1 MKASSKW
8 IRRAVLWS
16 ATGALTAGMIA
27 AASSAADA
35 HSTSGSSQARTVLS
49 KKGPGG
55 YPLPKGIYAPFTDC
69 PLLNP
74 LMQESTPG
82 DATGCVAGDVVTG
95 RIKIGNITTRIKAT
109 AKVKFP
115 VAVQFGIWDPLNPS
129 SSTSANQFT
138 GGILPPPQGLSA
150 QLVSSKQLVRG
161 GLLKALGCPSTNATV
176 EKLCTEAQK
185 VGGKDLKVYASAQS
199 AGPITNFDLLTWTQ
213 PVEFHLINPLLGASC
228 YIGSAD
234 NPVVLNPTLSGSAV
248 VEMDPHPRYHPD
260 TEVLQVNDARASDTT
275 FTAPGVTG
283 CGPGGTANIAIDTA
297 IDTSVGLP
305 TASGADNIV
314 LKGTFYLAACYAPQN
329 MAEILLSAFRASARS
344 NGAAAVHISL
354 TPASLRHFG
363 IRLRHL

>member
-1 MKASSKW
+1 MKASRKW
-8 IRRAVLWS
+8 IRRAVLLS
-16 ATGALTAGMIA
+16 ATAALTAGMVA

-35 HSTSGSSQARTVLS
+35 HSTAGSSQARTVLS

-82 DATGCVAGDVVTG
+82 DATGCVAGDVLSG

-109 AKVKFP
+109 TKVKYP
-115 VAVQFGIWDPLNPS
+115 VAVQFGIWDPVNA
-129 SSTSANQFT
+129 ANQFT

-161 GLLKALGCPSTNATV
+161 GLLKALGCPSSNATV
-176 EKLCTEAQK
+176 EKLCTKAQK
-185 VGGKDLKVYASAQS
+185 AGGKDLKVYASAQS
-199 AGPITNFDLLTWTQ
+199 AGPITNFALLSWTQ
-213 PVEFHLINPLLGASC
+213 PVEFHLINPLLGNSC

-234 NPVVLNPTLSGSAV
+234 NPVVLNPALNPNVTAV
-248 VEMDPHPRYHPD
+248 LEPDPHPRYHPD
-260 TEVLQVNDARASDTT
+260 TEVIKIPGETASDTT

-314 LKGTFYLAACYAPQN
+314 LKGTFYLGVNYAPQN
-329 MAEILLSAFRASARS
+329 MAKILLSAFRASARS
-344 NGAAAVHISL
+344 NGAAAVHIPL
-354 TPASLRHFG
+354 TPASLRRYG